1 MRGRRPEPLDE
12 GSKCLI
18 FGASRREGLLLYGR
32 IHDFQAE
39 FVLND
44 SGTHKKSRPT
54 IIPRPS
60 HNVSRDEISR
70 SALKVLY
77 RLHKSGYQAF
87 LVGGGVRDALLGLHP
102 KDFDIATDAHPE
114 EVRALFG
121 NCRLIGR
128 RFRLAHIR
136 FGREIIEVATFRAAT
151 DGTEEH
157 GDVEHDH
164 KGRILRDNVYGS
176 IDEDVWRRDFT
187 CNALYYNIADFSI
200 WDYVGGVK
208 DVDRRR
214 LVLIG
219 DPDKRMREDP
229 VRMLRA
235 VRFAA
240 KLDFR
245 IDKTVDK
252 AIRANRE
259 LLSNVPPARLFDEF
273 LKMFQ
278 AGSARQTFG
287 LLRKY
292 DLFGLLFEDTDKAL
306 KRDDRFLRFVEKGLD
321 NTDERVAAEQSVT
334 PMFLLGVFFWAPV
347 RKLAEKMRSKE
358 KMSEAQSLALAAYDI
373 SGRQQSKISIPR
385 RFTTPMREM
394 LAMQPRFESTR
405 GKRALRLLEH
415 RRFRAAYDFMMLRA
429 ECGDFDSELAE
440 FWTDVQTQNAAERAK
455 SFGVEQGKPGGR
467 KRRRPR
473 RRRKPAA
480 KQSK

>member
-1 MRGRRPEPLDE
+1 MSAPV
-12 GSKCLI
+12 
-18 FGASRREGLLLYGR
+18 FGGLLLYGR
-32 IHDFQAE
+32 NRDCQAE
-39 FVLND
+39 FVLNK
-44 SGTHKKSRPT
+44 SGTKKESRPT

-114 EVRALFG
+114 EVRALFA

-151 DGTEEH
+151 DGTEVH
-157 GDVEHDH
+157 GDVEHDRE
-164 KGRILRDNVYGS
+164 GRILRDNVYGT
-176 IDEDVWRRDFT
+176 IDQDVWRRDFT

-200 WDYVGGVK
+200 WDYTDGVEDIRK
-208 DVDRRR
+208 RRIT
-214 LVLIG
+214 LIG
-219 DPDKRMREDP
+219 DPDRRMREDP

-235 VRFAA
+235 IRFAG

-245 IDKTVDK
+245 IDQSVQN
-252 AIRANRE
+252 AIRSNRE

-278 AGSARQTFG
+278 AGHARKTFE
-287 LLRKY
+287 LLRDY
-292 DLFGLLFEDTDKAL
+292 GLFALLFPETDAELDSDDAFLAFTRKA
-306 KRDDRFLRFVEKGLD
+306 LD
-321 NTDERVAAEQSVT
+321 NTDRRVASEKSVT
-334 PMFLLGVFFWAPV
+334 PMFLLGVFLWAPIRKRAETV
-347 RKLAEKMRSKE
+347 RARE
-358 KMSEAQSLALAAYDI
+358 KMSEVQSLSLASYEI
-373 SGRQQSKISIPR
+373 VGLQQGRISIPR

-394 LAMQPRFESTR
+394 LAMQPRFDVRR

-415 RRFRAAYDFMMLRA
+415 KRFRAAYDFMMLRSMA
-429 ECGDFDSELAE
+429 GEVEEDIAR
-440 FWTDVQTQNAAERAK
+440 FWTDVQTQDAEQRRQSFELQRAPESK
-455 SFGVEQGKPGGR
+455 KTR
-467 KRRRPR
+467 KRRR
-473 RRRKPAA
+473 RRRKPRTE
-480 KQSK
+480 QS